1 MKKILLAS
9 MVLGLFVAAPA
20 LAEDKSTWKDEP
32 VQQCQI
38 EAINLAERIANIQKA
53 LATKQYTAEELK
65 AMKAQ
70 LEKANA
76 MLKDVQKGGN

>member
-1 MKKILLAS
+1 MKKMLILS

-20 LAEDKSTWKDEP
+20 YADDLSNWKKEP
-32 VQQCQI
+32 VQQCQM

-53 LATKQYTAEELK
+53 IATQQYSPEELK

-76 MLKDVQKGGN
+76 MLKDFQKGGN

>member
-9 MVLGLFVAAPA
+9 MVLGLFAAAPA
-20 LAEDKSTWKDEP
+20 LADDQSTWKKEP

-53 LATKQYTAEELK
+53 IATKEYSPEELK
-65 AMKAQ
+65 AIKAQ